1 MSLIEW
7 REQFAIGLPEV
18 DHEHRELIDEIN
30 RLHARLAA
38 GAGADEVADV
48 LGEIESGISAHFAL
62 EEKNMQRLGY
72 DGYGSHKTDHESLLD
87 DILDIADGVDAV
99 RGYDPEALAARLA
112 EWFGAHFRSHDA
124 RLHAWLASRK

>member
-18 DHEHRELIDEIN
+18 DHEHREMIAEIN

-38 GAGADEVADV
+38 GAGAEEVAEV

-72 DGYGSHKTDHESLLD
+72 EGYAAHKADHESLLD
-87 DILDIADGVDAV
+87 DILDIADAVDSAQ
-99 RGYDPEALAARLA
+99 RYEPAALAARLE

-124 RLHAWLASRK
+124 RLHGWLAARR